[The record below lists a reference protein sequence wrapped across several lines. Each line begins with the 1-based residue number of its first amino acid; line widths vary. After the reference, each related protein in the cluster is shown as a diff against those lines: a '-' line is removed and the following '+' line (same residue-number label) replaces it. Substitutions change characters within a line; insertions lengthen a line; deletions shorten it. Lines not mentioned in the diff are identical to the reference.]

1 MLQKRKVTDKVIIHC
16 SATPTGRDVGV
27 KEITVWHIKR
37 GWVGIGYHFVIR
49 INGKVE
55 KGRPIDTIG
64 AHCIGLNTTSIGIC
78 LVGGIDPI
86 TKKSV
91 PDYTEIQMQSLAK
104 LITSIKKRYP
114 LVTVHGHNEFAKKDC
129 PCFDVSKL

>member
-16 SATPTGRDVGV
+16 SATSTGRDVGV

-91 PDYTEIQMQSLAK
+91 PDYTEMQMQSLAK